1 MSHACTLCSNS
12 EGNLVHEA
20 REMMFG
26 TRDKFRYL
34 ECGRCGTIQLLEVPD
49 LAKYYPK
56 NFYAFDSKIGIG
68 KTALHRLAAKSVGK
82 YFLHGR
88 GTAGKFLASKE
99 PRFGAWFHQS
109 IREPLLGLDFSSR
122 ILDFGC
128 GSGRMLQALHYFGF
142 RDLTGADA
150 FIENDIVHESGVTIH
165 KKGLDE
171 LAPGFDLVML
181 HHVFEHLPN
190 PRETLQQIHRL
201 LDYEKFCLI
210 RMPVA
215 AFAWKKYGPDWVQ
228 LDPPRHL
235 FIFTEKYFRSMAE
248 SSGFRVEKVVY
259 DSDEFQF
266 WGSEQYLRDI
276 PLCDERSYNGTADG
290 SVFTAEQISEWRRQ
304 AMLLNEKGNGDQ
316 ACFYLRKLSGTAKPA

>member
-1 MSHACTLCSNS
+1 MSHTCTICSNA
-12 EGNLVHEA
+12 EHNLIHEA

-26 TRDKFRYL
+26 TRDTFRYL
-34 ECGRCGTIQLLEVPD
+34 ECAKCGTIQLLDVPD

-56 NFYAFDSKIGIG
+56 DFYAFDSKIGIG
-68 KTALHRLAAKSVGK
+68 KTVLHRFAAKAVGRH
-82 YFLHGR
+82 FLRGR
-88 GTAGKFLASKE
+88 SAVGKFLESKD

-109 IREPLLGLDFSSR
+109 IREPLLGLDFGSR

-150 FIENDIVHESGVTIH
+150 FIENDIFHKTGVTVH

-181 HHVFEHLPN
+181 HHVFEHLPD
-190 PRETLQQIHRL
+190 PVGTLRQINRL
-201 LDYEKFCLI
+201 LDDDKYCLI
-210 RMPVA
+210 RMPIA
-215 AFAWKKYGPDWVQ
+215 AYAWTKYGLNWVQ

-235 FIFTEKYFRSMAE
+235 FIFTEKHFRSMAE
-248 SSGFRVEKVVY
+248 AAGFRVEKVVY

-276 PLCDERSYNGTADG
+276 PLCDERSYKGTADK
-290 SVFTAEQISEWRRQ
+290 SIFTAGQIGEWRRQ
-304 AMLLNEKGNGDQ
+304 AKTLNREGNGDQ
-316 ACFYLRKLSGTAKPA
+316 ACFYLRKLSETP